1 MRPVLFVA
9 HSSTWGGA
17 EKCLALL
24 LESLPRDRFSPA
36 VAARPQPF
44 CWRRAGKFEQFCRRA
59 GIPLERT
66 DLVWWVRPW
75 HHDAAFA
82 ARLTQRVGNLSEIIR
97 RVSPEVVVTNTSA
110 VVEGALAAAQCGVP
124 HVWHVLEMLSE
135 DPDLSPFLPLA
146 EFYGLLTGWS
156 SRVVAVSQAVAEEIR
171 RFVPNASVEVI
182 HTGLPVPQLSAPEA
196 KSLVFPVGDGAPVVL
211 YVGLLSRR
219 KGVLDL
225 VEAARRT
232 VAQRPDVQFCLAGR
246 DGGVRR
252 EVRRA
257 IAAAGLTANVHL
269 LGPRDDVPR
278 LLASCDLMVLPSW
291 ADPLPVAVLEAIS
304 LAVPVVA
311 TRSGGC
317 SDMVIDGRTGRLVPP
332 QAPTAL
338 AEAILELLADEPRRR
353 EMGRQGRRHFETHFT
368 AAAHAARFAEV
379 LDAAIGSVAASRSAT
394 GPHPREL
401 SAAVN
406 DRGANQRAAAVAAM
420 IERLAT
426 AAHHRSAQARRT
438 AGIGQ
443 RFVERGITA
452 AYKLR
457 LIR

>member
-24 LESLPRDRFSPA
+24 LESLPRERFSPA
-36 VAARPQPF
+36 VAARPQPY
-44 CWRRAGKFEQFCRRA
+44 CWRRPGKFEQFCRRA
-59 GIPLERT
+59 DIPFHRT

-82 ARLTQRVGNLSEIIR
+82 NRLAQRVQRLSEIIH
-97 RVSPEVVVTNTSA
+97 RVGPAVVVTNTSA

-124 HVWHVLEMLSE
+124 HVWHVLEMLSQ
-135 DPDLSPFLPLA
+135 DPGLNPFLPLDQ
-146 EFYGLLTGWS
+146 FYGFLAGWS
-156 SRVVAVSQAVAEEIR
+156 SQVVAVSQAVAEEIR
-171 RFVPNASVEVI
+171 RFAPNASVEVVP
-182 HTGLPVPQLSAPEA
+182 TGLPVPQLPEPEA
-196 KSLVFPVGDGAPVVL
+196 KSIVFPVRDGAPVVL

-225 VEAARRT
+225 IEAARQA
-232 VAQRPDVQFCLAGR
+232 VAKRPDVQFFLAGR

-269 LGPRDDVPR
+269 LGQRDDVPR
-278 LLASCDLMVLPSW
+278 LLAACDLMVLPSW

-332 QAPTAL
+332 QAPSAL

-368 AAAHAARFAEV
+368 AAAHAARFAQV
-379 LDAAIGSVAASRSAT
+379 LDAAIECGAASPLTS
-394 GPHPREL
+394 GPHAPEM
-401 SAAVN
+401 SEAVKN
-406 DRGANQRAAAVAAM
+406 RDENQRASAVAAM
-420 IERLAT
+420 IQRLA
-426 AAHHRSAQARRT
+426 AAARRRREQARRT
-438 AGIGQ
+438 AGMGQ